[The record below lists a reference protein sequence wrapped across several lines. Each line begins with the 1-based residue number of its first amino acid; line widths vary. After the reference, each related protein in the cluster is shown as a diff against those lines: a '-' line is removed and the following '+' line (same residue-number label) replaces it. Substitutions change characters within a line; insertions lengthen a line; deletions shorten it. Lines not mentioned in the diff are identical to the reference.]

1 MNPDG
6 QSDMQGRME
15 KDKTV
20 NVKQVILTTE
30 CTKQKLVED

>member
-15 KDKTV
+15 KKTV